1 MEENRIKPEDLV
13 DHPFI
18 SDEMI
23 GFNLND
29 IDLVD
34 FNSKAGGK
42 DDFSDMTSDNGSC
55 MLSRFDESEIHE
67 EDIILTSRRSYQ
79 REILVK

>member
-1 MEENRIKPEDLV
+1 MIQFDL
-13 DHPFI
+13 H
-18 SDEMI
+18 
-23 GFNLND
+23 D
-29 IDLVD
+29 IDLAD
-34 FNSKAGGK
+34 FNEKAGGR

-79 REILVK
+79 REVLVKQLAKS